1 MSGIRWTAQSVL
13 LVALLTGV
21 TVACSD
27 DDNPTEPTASP
38 LSGLAREDTRDSVGN
53 PPPPP
58 PVGTPTP
65 GSVHGTVLGPS
76 EPGAGNDSLETAP
89 RVVGA
94 TVTAYPVESMGVE
107 PDLGPAAASVVTDAN
122 GKFALP
128 ELPGGEYVVTFNP
141 PANSPYGGVW
151 VTTVIHSG
159 SNEHP
164 WWVVL
169 WKK

>member
-1 MSGIRWTAQSVL
+1 MSGIRWSSQSAL
-13 LVALLTGV
+13 LVALLAGIA
-21 TVACSD
+21 VACSD
-27 DDNPTEPTASP
+27 NNPTDPASSP

-53 PPPPP
+53 APPPP

-65 GSVHGTVLGPS
+65 GSVRGTVLGPS
-76 EPGAGNDSLETAP
+76 DPGAGNDSLETAP
-89 RVVGA
+89 RVAGA
-94 TVTAYPVESMGVE
+94 TVTAYPLEAMGVE
-107 PDLGPAAASVVTDAN
+107 PELGPAAASVVTDAN
-122 GKFALP
+122 GRFNLP

-141 PANSPYGGVW
+141 PANSAYGGVW
-151 VTTVIHSG
+151 VTTVIHAG